1 MKMFYTCTSKKTEDK
16 SSENIQLQQI
26 QIPLEETEAAEL
38 KIVEA
43 KAFVQVRISNKYQ
56 KVRGPTE
63 KPCFQYLFLPST
75 LRAHTGSQAL
85 MESQD
90 TLQSR
95 TAMNAAMLSEPQKLK
110 PLETTRHKP
119 FLS

>member
-1 MKMFYTCTSKKTEDK
+1 M

-75 LRAHTGSQAL
+75 LRAHTGS
-85 MESQD
+85 
-90 TLQSR
+90 
-95 TAMNAAMLSEPQKLK
+95 AAMLSEPQKLK